1 MEGTEEV
8 RNRKEEEVKKE
19 ETQEEEDKLPDGYDI
34 EKDPEY
40 KYIFVIV
47 KMVIVCLGY
56 LCFHLFFNTV
66 IRPLFISVDERIGM
80 VVAALQEQWC
90 QNGVCTGEDEKTIE
104 AIVKNI
110 KESGRRFW

>member
-1 MEGTEEV
+1 M
-8 RNRKEEEVKKE
+8 
-19 ETQEEEDKLPDGYDI
+19 
-34 EKDPEY
+34 
-40 KYIFVIV
+40 
-47 KMVIVCLGY
+47 
-56 LCFHLFFNTV
+56 

-90 QNGVCTGEDEKTIE
+90 QNGVCTGEDEKTIA

>member
-1 MEGTEEV
+1 M
-8 RNRKEEEVKKE
+8 
-19 ETQEEEDKLPDGYDI
+19 
-34 EKDPEY
+34 
-40 KYIFVIV
+40 
-47 KMVIVCLGY
+47 
-56 LCFHLFFNTV
+56 

-90 QNGVCTGEDEKTIE
+90 QNGVCTGEDEETIE